1 MPRALLVEDD
11 RRFAAALVK
20 ALARCG
26 YEVEHAPDAASALA
40 APPCDIVLLDLGL
53 PDLDGL
59 EVCRRLRER
68 GEVGIIVLTA
78 RSTERDRVTGLRAG
92 ADDYL
97 VKPFGMAE
105 LQARMEAVLR
115 RARPRHRDG
124 VRALGRLTVD
134 PAARTLTLDA
144 APVRLTPKE
153 FTLLARLIREPGAV
167 VERETLLREVWG
179 TSWQG
184 RSRTLDVHVSTL
196 RAKLGDA
203 ARIET
208 AHGVGY
214 RLVAGGGG

>member
-1 MPRALLVEDD
+1 MARALLVEDD
-11 RRFAAALVK
+11 RRFAAALVR
-20 ALARCG
+20 ALGRCG
-26 YEVEHAPDAASALA
+26 YEVEHAPDAAAALA

-115 RARPRHRDG
+115 RARPRPDGG
-124 VRALGRLTVD
+124 VRVLGALAVD
-134 PAARTLTLDA
+134 LAARVLTLDGV
-144 APVRLTPKE
+144 PVRLTPKE

-196 RAKLGDA
+196 RAKLGGA

-208 AHGVGY
+208 VHGVGY
-214 RLVAGGGG
+214 RLAPGGG

>member
-1 MPRALLVEDD
+1 MARALLVEDD

-115 RARPRHRDG
+115 RSRPCRDG
-124 VRALGRLTVD
+124 VRVLGRLAVD
-134 PAARTLTLDA
+134 PAARTLTLDG

-214 RLVAGGGG
+214 RLAAGGGD